1 MDATY
6 LSLFIFLIT
15 TALYYFYKPNP
26 DVGLLDGNDK
36 DQSTFVK
43 SGYVYLIIYVGFVI
57 LTQFFINVGILINKC
72 GGNVSENF
80 SAGALM
86 TFIPWVFIFG
96 SIVVI
101 LIAFPGFKSAFSN
114 VIGYFVVAGRAN
126 TILAELLVDT
136 DIDKEIDKIEDLD
149 KKSEF
154 KKAAQ
159 AVVKIFGDISV
170 IINQMVPENFKEY
183 WKLLT
188 PLMREDVELGH
199 RNELKKELFELV
211 VKRDNIGEGLW
222 YVYTAVLLIFVVQ
235 YKIVSIGCV
244 KNSSTLA
251 TNHQKF
257 LDKEAEEMK
266 TKYNTQQT
274 VYTGG

>member
-188 PLMREDVELGH
+188 PLMRA
-199 RNELKKELFELV
+199 RV
-211 VKRDNIGEGLW
+211 VANTGPRTPAAFI
-222 YVYTAVLLIFVVQ
+222 TAVSIAYALRSRCSGRIAFHRGRTERLIGGEVTP
-235 YKIVSIGCV
+235 S
-244 KNSSTLA
+244 KN
-251 TNHQKF
+251 
-257 LDKEAEEMK
+257 E
-266 TKYNTQQT
+266 
-274 VYTGG
+274 